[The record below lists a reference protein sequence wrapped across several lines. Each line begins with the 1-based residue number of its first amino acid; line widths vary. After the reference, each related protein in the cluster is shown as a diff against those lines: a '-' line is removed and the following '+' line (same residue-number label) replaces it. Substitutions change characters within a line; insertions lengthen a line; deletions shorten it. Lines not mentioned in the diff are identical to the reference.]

1 MTQKQI
7 LIAPSIL
14 SANFVDLKNE
24 INKVEDA
31 GADWLHIDVMDGR
44 FVPNITIG
52 IPVVES
58 IKKTTK
64 LPLDVHLMIVEPIKY
79 IKGFAEAGADIIT
92 VHIEACD
99 NNIKETLDEIKKYNI
114 KSGISIKPNTPVKK
128 LENLIDEIDLILIMT
143 VEPGFGGQKFIY
155 PCLEKI
161 KEIQKIA
168 QKRNPNLHIEI
179 DGGINSETAKLCI
192 ESGADVLV
200 AGSYIY
206 KSNNIKAAINSLKT
220 L

>member
-52 IPVVES
+52 IPVIES

-64 LPLDVHLMIVEPIKY
+64 LPLDVHLMIIEPIKY
-79 IKGFAEAGADIIT
+79 VKGFAEAGADIIT

-99 NNIKETLDEIKKYNI
+99 NN
-114 KSGISIKPNTPVKK
+114 
-128 LENLIDEIDLILIMT
+128 
-143 VEPGFGGQKFIY
+143 
-155 PCLEKI
+155 
-161 KEIQKIA
+161 
-168 QKRNPNLHIEI
+168 
-179 DGGINSETAKLCI
+179 
-192 ESGADVLV
+192 
-200 AGSYIY
+200 
-206 KSNNIKAAINSLKT
+206 
-220 L
+220 